1 MKMKNNGNSYLNKE
15 IKEKIELKSLGSI
28 IQEYLS
34 YFKTEEVINLFFS
47 LKEDENTSIN
57 NKKKFNQNPLT
68 RADKN
73 TTFQLKIFLE
83 VLRENYGD
91 QCIINELYKY
101 IVNKNKKDSSK
112 KIGKKN
118 DKNHRNDE
126 CKKFTNNNLLN
137 SFDKKDYIFILN
149 KENKQ
154 KELSKDFIKIDRS
167 SNNWI
172 ISTKSKCLD
181 MFLNK
186 NEITKKII
194 GYLYKMN
201 SNNIFLYYPMIEQ
214 NLFIKDKNLKKIK
227 ENDNKLFFVCELYIN
242 ERESNRCNS
251 YGLYDLNS
259 MNFSVGAP
267 HTKSI
272 NEHPHSLIPKN
283 EDSISE
289 KDELMEIIVYFSK
302 MDIKGA
308 LIINEN
314 L

>member
-1 MKMKNNGNSYLNKE
+1 MKMKNNGNSHLNKE
-15 IKEKIELKSLGSI
+15 TKEKIELKSLGSI

-34 YFKTEEVINLFFS
+34 YFKTEEVINIFFS
-47 LKEDENTSIN
+47 LKENENTSIK
-57 NKKKFNQNPLT
+57 NKKKFNQNSLS
-68 RADKN
+68 RHDKN

-91 QCIINELYKY
+91 QCIINELYKC
-101 IVNKNKKDSSK
+101 IVNKNTQDSSK
-112 KIGKKN
+112 KINKKK
-118 DKNHRNDE
+118 DKIRRNDE
-126 CKKFTNNNLLN
+126 CKIFINDNLID

-154 KELSKDFIKIDRS
+154 KKLPKDFIKIDRI

-172 ISTKSKCLD
+172 APTKSKCL
-181 MFLNK
+181 FLNK
-186 NEITKKII
+186 NEIEKKII

-201 SNNIFLYYPMIEQ
+201 SNKIFLYYPIIEQ
-214 NLFIKDKNLKKIK
+214 NYFIKDENLKKIK

-289 KDELMEIIVYFSK
+289 KDELMEIIFYFSK